1 MKIKKFLQKVQVYE
15 KITNYRS
22 LFRLQCVTNIRVKF
36 SSLNGRFER
45 KNALY

>member
-1 MKIKKFLQKVQVYE
+1 MKIKKFLQKVQQVYE

-36 SSLNGRFER
+36 SSLNGRFEGGP
-45 KNALY
+45 